1 MKKLVLSSV
10 IAFIVAN
17 FAFASGIPVVDAAAN
32 QQMSMQNAK
41 QVAEW
46 AKEASRWSET
56 VAHYQKQ
63 LQAYAEELK
72 AKTGIKDSLSTLKDF
87 SQIYAD
93 FGRAYENI
101 QDFNEKVLSDPDGF
115 IKDKLKDT
123 YSKYMIFDR
132 CEFIQDTN
140 RRNICLS
147 QMLTTAAEIQS
158 TQEKSK
164 QLNGI
169 AKVIQEIDAKMKQSK
184 DIKESQDLANA
195 LSVQTAKLQVINAN
209 LQNEHYRYEAER
221 RAREEQ
227 VRQIFTE
234 NLKNYESNFLETFSG
249 N

>member
-1 MKKLVLSSV
+1 MKFSHLSLAVLVSLSQCFG
-10 IAFIVAN
+10 A
-17 FAFASGIPVVDAAAN
+17 GIPVVDTTAN

-115 IKDKLKDT
+115 IKDKLKNT

-221 RAREEQ
+221 RAKEEQ
-227 VRQIFTE
+227 INQMISKGMQEDFIPQGF
-234 NLKNYESNFLETFSG
+234 KK
-249 N
+249 

>member
-1 MKKLVLSSV
+1 MKFSHLSLAVLVSLSQCFG
-10 IAFIVAN
+10 A
-17 FAFASGIPVVDAAAN
+17 GIPVVDTTAN
-32 QQMSMQNAK
+32 QQMSIQNAK
-41 QVAEW
+41 QIAEW
-46 AKEASRWSET
+46 AKEATRWTET

-101 QDFNEKVLSDPDGF
+101 QDFNEKVLSDPESF
-115 IKDKLKDT
+115 INDKLKDT
-123 YSKYMIFDR
+123 YSKYTIFDK
-132 CEFIQDTN
+132 CESLQDVN
-140 RRNICLS
+140 RKNICLS
-147 QMLTTAAEIQS
+147 EMLTTAAEIQS

-169 AKVIQEIDAKMKQSK
+169 AKSIQEIDTKMKKSK

-221 RAREEQ
+221 RAKEEQ
-227 VRQIFTE
+227 AKQLFRKGMEDYSTPRIF
-234 NLKNYESNFLETFSG
+234 K
-249 N
+249 